1 MSRGQCMGRALG
13 VVAETA
19 DGGCGLGALGIFSVG
34 VGQVIWIMRLIRI
47 QRGVDKKDRSS
58 PSSDGLRGLS
68 AVLLRSSG
76 IA

>member
-1 MSRGQCMGRALG
+1 MGRALG

-19 DGGCGLGALGIFSVG
+19 DGGWGLGALGIFSVG
-34 VGQVIWIMRLIRI
+34 VGQVIWIIRLIRI
-47 QRGVDKKDRSS
+47 QRGVDKKDSSS

-68 AVLLRSSG
+68 CSRVLLRSSG